1 MITELASKAQNYL
14 NKFCME
20 FPSRRV
26 GSASNQAASAY
37 FKGILD
43 DLGAQTF
50 TQPFDCLDHRT
61 GSIYLAAD
69 GIIFNAHISPY
80 SPACDCCAELVAAAS
95 LDELREKDF
104 RGKILLLQ
112 GDLAREQ
119 LMPKKFIFYNPQEHK
134 ELICL
139 LESGQPA
146 AIVAATGRNPE
157 LAGALYPFPLIED
170 GDFDI
175 PSAYMTDHEGDKLAK
190 HAGHKVNLKIEA
202 ERIPSKAENVLASLG
217 SDSAQRLLVCAHV
230 DTKEGTPGAVDNASG
245 IVVLLLLAEML
256 REKPPNLTVEMLA
269 MNGEDHYSAGGE
281 MAYLRAHEGKLN
293 EILLAINVDGA
304 GFAGHPSAVSFY
316 NCPPVW
322 QQKAVSLLP
331 AYPNIL
337 AGEAWYQSD
346 HMVFAMNQV
355 PAMALTTMNFLE
367 LEKDI
372 AHTSKD
378 TPDMVEVDL
387 LVEIARFL
395 HTLILKLN
403 PEIPA

>member
-1 MITELASKAQNYL
+1 MKFELTSKAQNYL
-14 NKFCME
+14 NKLCVE
-20 FPSRRV
+20 FPSRCV

-50 TQPFDCLDHRT
+50 TQSFDCFDHRT
-61 GSIYLAAD
+61 GSIHLAAN

-80 SPACDCCAELVAAAS
+80 SPACDCCAELVVTAS

-119 LMPKKFIFYNPQEHK
+119 LMPKNFIFYNPQEHQ
-134 ELICL
+134 ELIRL
-139 LESGQPA
+139 LEDEQPA
-146 AIVAATGRNPE
+146 AIIAATGKNPE

-175 PSAYMTDHEGDKLAK
+175 PSAFMTDREGEKLAQ
-190 HAGHKVNLKIEA
+190 HAGGMINLKMDA
-202 ERIPSKAENVLASLG
+202 ERIPSRAENVLAHLG
-217 SDSAQRLLVCAHV
+217 SDSLRRLLVCAHI
-230 DTKEGTPGAVDNASG
+230 DSKEGTPGAVDNASG
-245 IVVLLLLAEML
+245 IVVLLLLAKML
-256 REKPPNLTVEMLA
+256 HEEPPNFTVEILA

-281 MAYLRAHEGKLN
+281 MAYLHAHKGKLDD
-293 EILLAINVDGA
+293 ILLAINIDGA
-304 GFAGHPSAVSFY
+304 GFCGHPSAISFY
-316 NCPPVW
+316 SCPPVW
-322 QQKAVSLLP
+322 QEQAASLLT
-331 AYPNIL
+331 AYPTIL
-337 AGEAWYQSD
+337 HGEAWHQSD

-367 LEKDI
+367 LEKDF

-395 HTLILKLN
+395 HTFILKLN
-403 PEIPA
+403 PEIQA